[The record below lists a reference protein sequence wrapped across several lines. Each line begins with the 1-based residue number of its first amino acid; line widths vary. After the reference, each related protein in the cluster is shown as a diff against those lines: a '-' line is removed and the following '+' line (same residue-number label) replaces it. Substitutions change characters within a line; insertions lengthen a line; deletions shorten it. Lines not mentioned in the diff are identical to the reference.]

1 VGSERIQ
8 LRWLDWRLALLR
20 LLHPIKLAVNTF
32 EPSMPKLRWRQLW
45 NRAKLGLWLP
55 FILVGLIFLVGTDWV
70 TTHVTSGAYETTAQ
84 LQTDE
89 QPEVQLS
96 FSVKIV
102 AIDAEIDRRADVTE
116 VTIRTTDSILR
127 ELQLDLPVLEFAQIE
142 DALIQELQLPREL
155 IKQLIRYRVY

>member
-1 VGSERIQ
+1 MS
-8 LRWLDWRLALLR
+8 
-20 LLHPIKLAVNTF
+20 KF
-32 EPSMPKLRWRQLW
+32 RWRKLW

-55 FILVGLIFLVGTDWV
+55 FILVGLLFWVGTDWV
-70 TTHVTSGAYETTAQ
+70 TTRVTSGAYETTAQ

-127 ELQLDLPVLEFAQIE
+127 ELGLDLPAVEFAQVEDLLIE
-142 DALIQELQLPREL
+142 ELQLPRDV